1 MALNTNFNVDPYYD
15 DFDENKDFHRILYKP
30 GYAVQSRELTQ
41 SQTILQDQ
49 IKKFGDYVFKSGSIV
64 TGGQIFVQNTAY
76 LNLVS
81 TYTGSTITAA
91 NFDKQY
97 ITNTTGTKKA
107 YVLKAYDADAATG
120 DPITLIINKM
130 YGSDF
135 TASETIITANTTT
148 NAINYY
154 ANTASSNPTG
164 NSKAF
169 SINSGVF
176 YYEGFFVKNQPQ
188 SVAISKYD
196 RANSTGLVGFQVTES
211 IVDYTQDTSLLD
223 PAQSASN
230 YQAPGADRYKI
241 TLTLTTRATNST
253 DLSQFIQ
260 LSEFQNGVQK
270 SVIQTPIYGPLGDEL
285 ARRTYDESGDYIVKS
300 FDIAMT
306 DNTSNTAYANVTLS
320 PGKAYVKGYEFG
332 TISPTTI
339 VIPKPR
345 TVTNVNNQRISAD
358 YGYYVYSNT
367 YYGNFATN
375 QIANVDIYCVDTGQL
390 VNYSSN
396 ASFLANLKIGTAK
409 VKVVNFDSSANT
421 FDSNT
426 YIYKLFLTDV
436 NTRSIINLTDPSGV
450 ANGYYINAA
459 GGNASTFT
467 LPTGFSG
474 NNDCYVGARIR
485 MVNGNGSFDTARTIK
500 YYEGSSRNVTVD
512 RAFTQQIG
520 GYTLSSIGTLSGVA
534 ITGTAGQF
542 SCTASTFTLAVG
554 QAVVITGTLGGTG
567 TISGYSS
574 PKTYY
579 IITTDGST
587 TFTLSATLGGAAITT
602 TAGTPTGLTYT
613 VAMGSLP
620 NSYTGNSKFVIDFDV
635 GQTESFAVYDASTIR
650 KASANVHPYSKR
662 QTLTAG
668 GVLHYPVFISESG
681 NEPLLFKIGEDNV
694 ASNTLADFNFTY
706 SRLYQSVSF
715 DGTGLSTALPLG
727 VGESLIAASTTTA
740 LQQYYTIVVTSG
752 NAVYPTGSIV
762 PATGI
767 TGVSTST
774 RQINL
779 GSPGA
784 SITANVY
791 ATISGTNPTSKTK
804 TFIKANTILV
814 DPAGGGTNNI
824 FGAGNTSVYVSAL
837 DGQTAITSN
846 TMLVRTPGIG
856 QSLFVS
862 DVHSINAIFDFQ
874 GQTISTANYNALDKS
889 ATSAYNVTSRY
900 VLSTGQKDSYY
911 DHASIRLKAGQ
922 TPPTGPLLIR
932 YNRFKSSGT
941 GYFDVD
947 SYTRLGPNN
956 FTYQDVPIYTNEDGA
971 AYRLSDYLDFRAVR
985 KDATEAFSANNF
997 VFDVEETGVGPK
1009 FPQVGSAILV
1019 DYSYYLPRVDR
1030 LILNKIGTFEVVQGV
1045 PSRTPTAPPESDEAM
1060 TLYILSYPAYLG
1072 YASSTGIK
1080 TFRNKR
1086 YTMKDIGAL
1095 EKRIQNLEYYTSLSL
1110 LEQSTVNKQD
1120 LTTLDST
1127 GLPRYKNGVMVD
1139 SFYDKTVANF
1149 NARDFSASIDIV
1161 NNLARNTYNLTSAK
1175 IFSNNSVLDTGV
1187 EYNGPLLTLSGTNQT
1202 FLTQNLASKSV
1213 NINPF
1218 NVINYIGSVKLDPAS
1233 DVWTSNTRVEAQNI
1247 DLTGGDAARD
1257 AWSSIQSTSWGAWQT
1272 TWTGVDQQAIGTAK
1286 TVTTENRLSK
1296 KQLQISSTTTQDFL
1310 VTTTSNETRSGI
1322 LSQIV
1327 PQQLTKS
1334 LGDRVVDVTIVQFM
1348 RDISILVVGTGFKPS
1363 TTLYTFFDNVNV
1375 DKYVYRANKI
1385 KFANNNLGYQTTIS
1399 DAETVAFYDVA
1410 TNVLMGSGTVVLSA
1424 NNNAFFTNI
1433 VPRSA
1438 YGSWAAATSGIRVVG
1453 STTGKSHVTAN
1464 VEHYSG
1470 TAISGTG
1477 STIVLG
1483 YNAGGS
1489 SNTSDY
1495 VGQTI
1500 RIIGGTGSGTSAVIS
1515 SYDPTTRTI
1524 TITGTWATTPDST
1537 STYSIGTLTTSIEGA
1552 VAGVFA
1558 APTDTFRTGEKL
1570 FRLID
1575 SSTGT
1580 VESSTTN
1587 GDVSFFSQGLIET
1600 KQQTSVSVFVPNVV
1614 RSDVTENRTSTS
1626 SGIQNIQT
1634 ASSSKIKHVDPLAES
1649 FLINSDQ
1656 YPQGIML
1663 SSVRVCFKSKD
1674 VSAPVRLQIRP
1685 VVNGYPSSSVVYPY
1699 ADVSLTPDRV
1709 NTCTIPNIEDSTKY
1723 TEFKFD
1729 VPVYIMPGE
1738 HSIVLL
1744 SNSIG
1749 YETFVAEKD
1758 QTNLASSAKISK
1770 QAYTGSFFESQ
1781 NGSTW
1786 TAEQNIDLMFS
1797 LQKKVYTNN
1806 YGYAY
1811 FETDMSKVTSNVVF
1825 DLMQVMSTDVI
1836 LSNTSI
1842 DYNFISQQDGTGTTH
1857 GFLPFIP
1864 NNDYKMVD
1872 GFGRRVLSTTTGN
1885 TTFIL
1890 RTSLQSSNPDISP
1903 MIDITRF
1910 NLLAI
1915 ENKINNLGLSNSDIV
1930 IANVG
1935 QGMQDGIY
1943 SLSINLSSTGAGTS
1957 ATASANVV
1965 GGKLN
1970 RVWITNPGT
1979 GYTTSPTINLFS
1991 SMATSAP
1998 SYAGAICV
2006 GASSNGASIL
2016 INGEDKKE
2024 GGNGKVRYF
2033 TRRVQL
2039 APGFTAG
2046 DLRVYLLA
2054 YKPALSNIYVYGKY
2068 LSPGDSEPFE
2078 DKYWNLLAQINAS
2091 NFVSADESDYRELVF
2106 APGTAGVVSN
2116 QITYTNAAGTQTF
2129 TDFAIFA
2136 IKVVMT
2142 GDSTV
2147 DVPKMKD
2154 LRIIALPDGL

>member
-15 DFDENKDFHRILYKP
+15 DFDDNKDFHRILYKP

-49 IKKFGDYVFKSGSIV
+49 IKKFGDHVFKSGSIV

-76 LNLVS
+76 INLVS
-81 TYTGSTITAA
+81 TYANNTITAA
-91 NFDKQY
+91 NFDQQY
-97 ITNTTGTKKA
+97 ITNSTGTKKA
-107 YVLKAYDADAATG
+107 YVLKAYDSDSATG
-120 DPITLIINKM
+120 DPITLIINSM
-130 YGSDF
+130 YGGDF

-196 RANSTGLVGFQVTES
+196 RANSTALVGFQVTED

-230 YQAPGADRYKI
+230 FQAPGADRYKI
-241 TLTLTTRATNST
+241 TLTLTTRAVNST

-260 LSEFQNGVQK
+260 LSEFQDGIQK

-300 FDIAMT
+300 FDIVMT

-320 PGKAYVKGYEFG
+320 PGKAYVRGYEVG
-332 TISPTTI
+332 TIAPTTV

-345 TVTNVNNQRISAD
+345 SVLNVNNQRISAD
-358 YGYYVYSNT
+358 YGYYVYGNSF
-367 YYGNFATN
+367 YGNFATN

-390 VNYSSN
+390 SNYTSN
-396 ASFLANLKIGTAK
+396 TSFLANLKIGTAK
-409 VKVVNFDSSANT
+409 VRTIAYDSSANT
-421 FDSNT
+421 LDSNT
-426 YIYKLFLTDV
+426 YIYKTFLSDI
-436 NTRSIINLTDPSGV
+436 NTRSLINLTDPSGV

-500 YYEGSSRNVTVD
+500 YYEGSTRNVTVD
-512 RAFTQQIG
+512 RAFSQVIG
-520 GYTLSSIGTLSGVA
+520 GYTLSTIGTLTGVA

-542 SCTASTFTLAVG
+542 SCTAPGFTLVVG
-554 QAVVITGTLGGTG
+554 QAIVISGTLGGTG
-567 TISGYSS
+567 SITSYSN
-574 PKTYY
+574 PTTYY
-579 IITTDGST
+579 IIATNGTT
-587 TFTLSATLGGAAITT
+587 TFTLSASLGGGAITT
-602 TAGTPTGLTYT
+602 TSGTPTGLTYT
-613 VAMGSLP
+613 VAMGSIP
-620 NSYTGNSKFVIDFDV
+620 NSYTGNSKFVIDFDI
-635 GQTESFAVYDASTIR
+635 GQAESLAFYNSSSVR
-650 KASANVHPYSKR
+650 LASANVHPYSKR
-662 QTLTAG
+662 QVTTAG
-668 GVLHYPVFISESG
+668 GVLHYPVFVSESG
-681 NEPLLFKIGEDNV
+681 SEPLLFKVGEDNV
-694 ASNTLADFNFTY
+694 AQNTLADFSFSY
-706 SRLYQSVSF
+706 SRLYQSVQF
-715 DGTGLSTALPLG
+715 DGTGLSTALPVG
-727 VGESLIAASTTTA
+727 VGESLIAATTTSA
-740 LQQYYTIVVTSG
+740 LQQYYTVVVTSG
-752 NAVYPTGSIV
+752 NAVYPTGYIV

-791 ATISGTNPTSKTK
+791 ATISSSNPTSKTK

-814 DPAGGGTNNI
+814 DPAGSGTNNI
-824 FGAGNTSVYVSAL
+824 FGAGNSSVYVAAL

-846 TMLVRTPGIG
+846 TMLVKTPGVG

-889 ATSAYNVTSRY
+889 ASSASNVTSRY

-911 DHASIRLKAGQ
+911 DWASIRLKAGQ

-956 FTYQDVPIYTNEDGA
+956 LSYSDIPLYSTEDGVS
-971 AYRLSDYLDFRAVR
+971 YSLGDYLDFRAVR
-985 KDATEAFSANNF
+985 KDATEAYSANNF
-997 VFDVEETGVGPK
+997 VFDVEDTGAGPK
-1009 FPQVGSAILV
+1009 FPLVGSAILT

-1030 LILNKIGTFEVVQGV
+1030 VILNKIGTFEVIQGV
-1045 PSRTPTAPPESDEAM
+1045 PSRTPVAPVEPDEAM
-1060 TLYILSYPAYLG
+1060 TLYVLSYPAYLG
-1072 YASSTGIK
+1072 YASSTSIQ
-1080 TFRNKR
+1080 TFKNKR
-1086 YTMKDIGAL
+1086 YTMKDIGSL
-1095 EKRIQNLEYYTSLSL
+1095 EKRIENLEYYTSLSL
-1110 LEQSTVNKQD
+1110 LEQSTVSKQD
-1120 LTTLDST
+1120 LSTLDST

-1139 SFYDKTVANF
+1139 SFIDKSVANF
-1149 NARDFSASIDIV
+1149 TARDFNSSIDIV
-1161 NNLARNTYNLTSAK
+1161 NNLARNTYNLYSTR
-1175 IFSNNSVLDTGV
+1175 IFSNNSVLNTGV
-1187 EYNGPLLTLSGTNQT
+1187 EFNGPLLTLSGTTET

-1218 NVINYIGSVKLDPAS
+1218 NVINYVGSVKLDPAS
-1233 DVWTSNTRVEAQNI
+1233 DVWTSDTRIEAQNI

-1257 AWSSIQSTSWGAWQT
+1257 AWSSIQSTSWGSWQT
-1272 TWTGVDQQAIGTAK
+1272 TWTGVDSHALGAAK
-1286 TVTTENRLSK
+1286 TTKTNVRVPGSSNPGRKHAKETT
-1296 KQLQISSTTTQDFL
+1296 TTTQDFL
-1310 VTTTSNETRSGI
+1310 ETTTTNETRTGI

-1334 LGDRVVDVTIVQFM
+1334 LGDRIVDVTIVQFM
-1348 RDISILVVGTGFKPS
+1348 RNINILAVGTGFKPS
-1363 TTLYTFFDNVNV
+1363 TTLYSFFDNTNV
-1375 DKYVYRANKI
+1375 DKYVYRANII
-1385 KFANNNLGYQTTIS
+1385 KFANNHLDYQTTVS
-1399 DAETVAFYDVA
+1399 DPEDVAFYDAA
-1410 TNVLMGSGTVVLSA
+1410 TNSLMGSGTVVLSA
-1424 NNNAFFTNI
+1424 NNHAFFTNI
-1433 VPRSA
+1433 VPRSGING
-1438 YGSWAAATSGIRVVG
+1438 YGSWSAATSGIRVVG
-1453 STTGKSHVTAN
+1453 AVTGESNITATID
-1464 VEHYSG
+1464 HYSG
-1470 TAISGTG
+1470 RAIAANS
-1477 STIVLG
+1477 SYIQLD
-1483 YNAGGS
+1483 YHAGGA

-1515 SYDPTTRTI
+1515 AYDPNTRYAQ
-1524 TITGTWATTPDST
+1524 ITGTWTTTPDST
-1537 STYSIGTLTTSIEGA
+1537 STYSIGTLTTTIEGA
-1552 VAGVFA
+1552 TAGIFA

-1587 GDVSFFSQGLIET
+1587 GDASFFSQGLIQT
-1600 KQQTSVSVFVPNVV
+1600 KQETSVSVFVPGVV
-1614 RSDVTENRTSTS
+1614 RSEVSESRTTTS
-1626 SGIQNIQT
+1626 STIRT
-1634 ASSSKIKHVDPLAES
+1634 ASKTSIKYHDPLAET

-1656 YPQGIML
+1656 YPQGLML
-1663 SSVRVCFKSKD
+1663 SSVRVCFKTKD
-1674 VSAPVRLQIRP
+1674 VSAPVQLQIRP
-1685 VVNGYPSSSVVYPY
+1685 VVNGYPSSSTVYPY
-1699 ADVSLTPDRV
+1699 ADVVLTPDKV

-1723 TEFKFD
+1723 TEFRFD
-1729 VPVYIMPGE
+1729 VPVLLLPGE

-1744 SNSIG
+1744 SNSVG

-1786 TAEQNIDLMFS
+1786 TSNQNIDMMFS
-1797 LQKKVYTNN
+1797 LQKKVYSNN

-1811 FETDMSKVTSNVVF
+1811 FEADMSSKTANAVY
-1825 DLMQVMSTDVI
+1825 DLMQVMSTDVV

-1842 DYNFISQQDGTGTTH
+1842 DYNFISQQDGSGSTH

-1864 NNDYKMVD
+1864 NSDYKMVD
-1872 GFGRRVLSTTTGN
+1872 GYGRRVLSTTTGN

-1890 RTSLQSSNPDISP
+1890 RTAMQSSNPDISP
-1903 MIDITRF
+1903 MIDVTRL
-1910 NLLAI
+1910 NLLSI

-1930 IANVG
+1930 VANVG
-1935 QGMQDGIY
+1935 QNMQDGIY
-1943 SLSINLSSTGAGTS
+1943 SLSLSGGGGSGA
-1957 ATASANVV
+1957 AASANVV
-1965 GGKLN
+1965 GGKLS
-1970 RVWITNPGT
+1970 RAWVTSSGT
-1979 GYTTSPTINLFS
+1979 GYTGSPTINLFAS
-1991 SMATSAP
+1991 LCTSV
-1998 SYAGAICV
+1998 SGGITV
-2006 GASSNGASIL
+2006 GASANGASIV

-2024 GGNGKVRYF
+2024 GGNAKVRYL
-2033 TRRVQL
+2033 TRKVQL
-2039 APGFTAG
+2039 APGFTSG

-2078 DKYWNLLAQINAS
+2078 DKYWNLLTQINYN
-2091 NFVSADESDYRELVF
+2091 NFVSADESDFRELTF

-2129 TDFAIFA
+2129 TDFATFA

-2147 DVPKMKD
+2147 DVPKIKD

>member
-49 IKKFGDYVFKSGSIV
+49 IKKFGDHVFKSGSVV

-76 LNLVS
+76 INLAS
-81 TYTGSTITAA
+81 TYSGNDITAS
-91 NFDKQY
+91 NFDQEY

-107 YVLKAYDADAATG
+107 YVLKAYSADSAAG
-120 DPITLIINKM
+120 EPVTLIINQM

-135 TASETIITANTTT
+135 TAGETIITANTSG

-196 RANSTGLVGFQVTES
+196 RANSTGLIGFQVTED

-230 YQAPGADRYKI
+230 FQAPGADRYKI

-260 LSEFQNGVQK
+260 LSEFQDGIQK

-300 FDIAMT
+300 FDITMT
-306 DNTSNTAYANVTLS
+306 DNASNTAYANVTLS

-332 TISPTTI
+332 TIAPTTL

-358 YGYYVYSNT
+358 YGYYVYANSFF
-367 YYGNFATN
+367 GNFATN

-390 VNYSSN
+390 INYAGNTSY
-396 ASFLANLKIGTAK
+396 LANLKIGTAK
-409 VKVVNFDSSANT
+409 IKTVAYDSSANT
-421 FDSNT
+421 YDSNT
-426 YIYKLFLTDV
+426 YVYKTFISDV
-436 NTRSIINLTDPSGV
+436 NTRSLINLSDASGL
-450 ANGYYINAA
+450 ANGYYINTA
-459 GGNASTFT
+459 GNTTTFT

-485 MVNGNGSFDTARTIK
+485 ILGGNGAFDTARTIK
-500 YYEGSSRNVTVD
+500 YYEGSTRNVTVD
-512 RAFTQQIG
+512 RAFSQP
-520 GYTLSSIGTLSGVA
+520 IGTNSGA
-534 ITGTAGQF
+534 YIAATGVN
-542 SCTASTFTLAVG
+542 FT
-554 QAVVITGTLGGTG
+554 TNT
-567 TISGYSS
+567 
-574 PKTYY
+574 
-579 IITTDGST
+579 
-587 TFTLSATLGGAAITT
+587 
-602 TAGTPTGLTYT
+602 
-613 VAMGSLP
+613 
-620 NSYTGNSKFVIDFDV
+620 KFVIDFDI
-635 GQTESFAVYDASTIR
+635 GQAESLALYTTGGTRI
-650 KASANVHPYSKR
+650 ASANVHPYSKR
-662 QTLTAG
+662 QVTTAG
-668 GVLHYPVFISESG
+668 GVLHYPVFISDSTS
-681 NEPLLFKIGEDNV
+681 EPLLFKVGEDNV
-694 ASNTLADFNFTY
+694 APNTLSDFSFSY
-706 SRLYQSVSF
+706 SRLYQSVQF
-715 DGTGLSTALPLG
+715 DSNGLSTALPVG
-727 VGESLIAASTTTA
+727 VGESLIAASTTSA

-752 NAVYPTGSIV
+752 NAVYPTGYTV

-791 ATISGTNPTSKTK
+791 ATISSSNPTSKTK
-804 TFIKANTILV
+804 TFIRANTVLV

-824 FGAGNTSVYVSAL
+824 FGAGNTAVYVAAL

-846 TMLVRTPGIG
+846 TMLVRTPGVA

-900 VLSTGQKDSYY
+900 VLSNGQKDSYY
-911 DHASIRLKAGQ
+911 DWASIRLKAGQ

-956 FTYQDVPIYTNEDGA
+956 LSYSDIPFFSTEDGVT
-971 AYRLSDYLDFRAVR
+971 YGLGDYLDFRAVR
-985 KDATEAFSANNF
+985 KDATEAYSANNY
-997 VFDVEETGVGPK
+997 VFDVEETGAGPK
-1009 FPQVGSAILV
+1009 FPQVGSAILT

-1030 LILNKIGTFEVVQGV
+1030 VVLNKIGTFEVVQGV
-1045 PSRTPTAPPESDEAM
+1045 PSTTPVAPNQPDEAM
-1060 TLYILSYPAYLG
+1060 TLYVLSYPAYLG
-1072 YASSTGIK
+1072 YASSTSIQ
-1080 TFRNKR
+1080 TFKNKR

-1095 EKRIQNLEYYTSLSL
+1095 EKRIENLEYYTSLSL
-1110 LEQSTVNKQD
+1110 LEQSTVSKQD

-1127 GLPRYKNGVMVD
+1127 GLPRYKNGIMVD
-1139 SFYDKTVANF
+1139 SFVDKSVANF
-1149 NARDFSASIDIV
+1149 IARDFNSSIDIV
-1161 NNLARNTYNLTSAK
+1161 NNLARNTYNLYSTK

-1187 EYNGPLLTLSGTNQT
+1187 EYNGPLLTLSATSET

-1218 NVINYIGSVKLDPAS
+1218 NVINYVGSVKLDPPS
-1233 DVWTSNTRVEAQNI
+1233 DVWTSDTRIEAQNI

-1272 TWTGVDQQAIGTAK
+1272 TWTGVDSRALGAAK
-1286 TVTTENRLSK
+1286 TTKTDVRVPGSSNPGRKHRKETT
-1296 KQLQISSTTTQDFL
+1296 TTTQDFL
-1310 VTTTSNETRSGI
+1310 ETKTTNETRTGI

-1327 PQQLTKS
+1327 PQQLSKS
-1334 LGDRVVDVTIVQFM
+1334 LGDRIVDVTIVQFM
-1348 RDISILVVGTGFKPS
+1348 RNINILAVGTGFKPS
-1363 TTLYTFFDNVNV
+1363 TTLYTFFDNTNV
-1375 DKYVYRANKI
+1375 DKYVYRANI
-1385 KFANNNLGYQTTIS
+1385 FKFANNDLGYQTTIS
-1399 DAETVAFYDVA
+1399 DPESVAFYDVA
-1410 TNVLMGSGTVVLSA
+1410 TGSLMGSGTVVLSA
-1424 NNNAFFTNI
+1424 NNHAFFTNI
-1433 VPRSA
+1433 IPRSA
-1438 YGSWAAATSGIRVVG
+1438 YGSWSAATSGIRVVG
-1453 STTGKSHVTAN
+1453 GTTGETNITATID
-1464 VEHYSG
+1464 HYSG
-1470 TAISGTG
+1470 RAIAANS
-1477 STIVLG
+1477 SYIQLD
-1483 YNAGGS
+1483 YHAGGA
-1489 SNTSDY
+1489 SNISDY

-1515 SYDPTTRTI
+1515 AYDSSTRYAQ
-1524 TITGTWATTPDST
+1524 ITGTWTTTPDAT
-1537 STYSIGTLTTSIEGA
+1537 STYSIGTLTSSIEGA
-1552 VAGVFA
+1552 TAGIFA

-1580 VESSTTN
+1580 VENSTTN
-1587 GDVSFFSQGLIET
+1587 GDASFFSQGLVQT
-1600 KQQTSVSVFVPNVV
+1600 KQETSVSVFVPGVV
-1614 RSDVTENRTSTS
+1614 RSVVSESKTTEATSIRTATKTS
-1626 SGIQNIQT
+1626 
-1634 ASSSKIKHVDPLAES
+1634 IKYHDPLAET

-1656 YPQGIML
+1656 YPQGLML
-1663 SSVRVCFKSKD
+1663 SSVRVCFKTKD
-1674 VSAPVRLQIRP
+1674 VSAPVQLQIRP
-1685 VVNGYPSSSVVYPY
+1685 VINGYPSSSTVYPY
-1699 ADVSLTPDRV
+1699 ADVTLTPDKV

-1723 TEFKFD
+1723 TEFRFD
-1729 VPVYIMPGE
+1729 VPVLLLPGE

-1786 TAEQNIDLMFS
+1786 TADQNIDMMFS
-1797 LQKKVYTNN
+1797 LQKKVYSSN

-1811 FETDMSKVTSNVVF
+1811 FEVDMSSKTANAVY
-1825 DLMQVMSTDVI
+1825 DLMQVMSTDVV
-1836 LSNTSI
+1836 LSNTSVE
-1842 DYNFISQQDGTGTTH
+1842 YNFISQQDGTGATH
-1857 GFLPFIP
+1857 GFLPVIP

-1872 GFGRRVLSTTTGN
+1872 GYGRRVLSTTTGN

-1890 RTSLQSSNPDISP
+1890 RTTLQSSNPDISP
-1903 MIDITRF
+1903 MIDITRL
-1910 NLLAI
+1910 NLLSI
-1915 ENKINNLGLSNSDIV
+1915 ENRINNLSLSNSDIV

-1935 QGMQDGIY
+1935 GGMTDGFY
-1943 SLSINLSSTGAGTS
+1943 NLSINLSSTGAGS
-1957 ATASANVV
+1957 GATATANVV
-1965 GGKLN
+1965 GGKLS
-1970 RVWITNPGT
+1970 RVWITNPGS
-1979 GYTTSPTINLFS
+1979 GYTTSPTINLFAS
-1991 SMATSAP
+1991 TATSAGGYTGP
-1998 SYAGAICV
+1998 MTYGTL
-2006 GASSNGASIL
+2006 ASATGGSGASII

-2024 GGNGKVRYF
+2024 GGNAKVRYL
-2033 TRRVQL
+2033 TRKVQL
-2039 APGFTAG
+2039 APGFTSG

-2054 YKPALSNIYVYGKY
+2054 YKPALSNIYVYGKF

-2078 DKYWNLLAQINAS
+2078 DKYWNLLTQTNNN
-2091 NFVSADESDYRELVF
+2091 NFVSADEGDFRELTF
-2106 APGTAGVVSN
+2106 TPGIAGVPSN

-2129 TDFAIFA
+2129 TDFATFA
-2136 IKVVMT
+2136 VKVVMT

-2147 DVPKMKD
+2147 DVPKIKD